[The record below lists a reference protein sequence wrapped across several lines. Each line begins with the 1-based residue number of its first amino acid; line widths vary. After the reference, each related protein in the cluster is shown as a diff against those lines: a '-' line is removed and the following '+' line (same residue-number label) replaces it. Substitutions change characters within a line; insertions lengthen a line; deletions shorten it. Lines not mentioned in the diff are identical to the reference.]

1 MHLLNHKLRLKLFVK
16 FFFTLTVE
24 TISRQLLVKDGS
36 LIRNVS
42 SQGFLLRV
50 ILWIW
55 SFFPHILF
63 WIFAYVVFRTFKLHF
78 RMGLI
83 WNSENWIGISF
94 KIRRHS

>member
-16 FFFTLTVE
+16 FFFFTLTVE

-50 ILWIW
+50 ILW
-55 SFFPHILF
+55 
-63 WIFAYVVFRTFKLHF
+63 
-78 RMGLI
+78 M
-83 WNSENWIGISF
+83 
-94 KIRRHS
+94 